1 MKVLDYL
8 AEVGGAEAAEGEM
21 NITALMLSA
30 TPILEGFGNANMP
43 RNPDSSRFGKLYKI
57 FFSKK
62 DQSVTGCSV
71 TPYMLEKSRVSAQQ
85 MNERNFHIFY
95 RMLCNPVT
103 DDPEDPEKKVVLF
116 GGNQMGFSPEEKEK
130 YHMLDPAGAF
140 NEGEEC
146 RSDYNYLNGGHTQAN
161 TEYIRIYR
169 DAPVGFQAIP
179 AQPAYPEER
188 AYKDAINMAATKWA
202 LANFFDEEQIDCIWR
217 TTAGCLWLGNVNY
230 KGDDDQPDV
239 DESGRSGEALDNVA
253 DLWQIDRAK
262 LIDACHCETIV
273 LNKKPTKCPR
283 ALTQCLSLRD
293 SMARTVY
300 DRLFVWMIAQMSEK
314 LTHFTGK
321 MNEKAD
327 PFIGVLDIFGFEF
340 YPDEQLLPDGGQ
352 VMNTLDQ
359 YNINMCNE
367 VLQGEFVRCIFDL
380 EQEIYQTQI
389 HEIVDID
396 FDDNKDTIKLM
407 KDNKVSIIKELD
419 AQAAS
424 KKTGSAGDKGFHTG
438 LERLIKTDKKKEGAG
453 KRMNMTDGKGKR
465 EFAAGGPY
473 GYDPK
478 QKNVPKDLMTGHNAQ
493 TAGFFKLTHYAAE
506 VTYDVRGWVDKNLD
520 RLTTDSYEALLSTQ
534 MTHFM
539 RPVFEPLAAD
549 MGASSVARQFAK
561 SLDTLV
567 MTLQSTDSNFVRCL
581 KASNPLANN
590 VWKNALVL
598 GQLKYTGMLD
608 TLVIRRGGFP
618 ARLEEQDFVD
628 KYRVLAPEIADV
640 KPVKSGAKALADH
653 IEGLV
658 PHIIQEMAEKPP
670 EKQRNDGI
678 RVGTPKVNKGPP
690 LVLMRDWL
698 ARDLGEKVK
707 KILSSSGVVAQAAVR
722 MGMERHNYARMKSA
736 RDLQSSLRAVSLCKP
751 FFATR
756 DMTSRLIPEARLVL
770 AHSTASKATELNHS
784 HESRKSMKT
793 FQEDNKDLVIA
804 EAKER
809 RQAKQ
814 EDDYARLVL
823 EARQMEQID
832 ELKANYIRKA
842 QEAHSQARALFHET
856 NDVVEAQASQIAAK
870 DAEWSKISSNGVVR
884 SVPLVRKYKA
894 SAQPFNPPA
903 SYKFSYK
910 FTYKGTS
917 EVAEE

>member
-1 MKVLDYL
+1 
-8 AEVGGAEAAEGEM
+8 
-21 NITALMLSA
+21 
-30 TPILEGFGNANMP
+30 
-43 RNPDSSRFGKLYKI
+43 
-57 FFSKK
+57 
-62 DQSVTGCSV
+62 
-71 TPYMLEKSRVSAQQ
+71 
-85 MNERNFHIFY
+85 
-95 RMLCNPVT
+95 
-103 DDPEDPEKKVVLF
+103 
-116 GGNQMGFSPEEKEK
+116 MG
-130 YHMLDPAGAF
+130 
-140 NEGEEC
+140 
-146 RSDYNYLNGGHTQAN
+146 
-161 TEYIRIYR
+161 
-169 DAPVGFQAIP
+169 
-179 AQPAYPEER
+179 
-188 AYKDAINMAATKWA
+188 
-202 LANFFDEEQIDCIWR
+202 
-217 TTAGCLWLGNVNY
+217 
-230 KGDDDQPDV
+230 
-239 DESGRSGEALDNVA
+239 
-253 DLWQIDRAK
+253 
-262 LIDACHCETIV
+262 
-273 LNKKPTKCPR
+273 
-283 ALTQCLSLRD
+283 
-293 SMARTVY
+293 
-300 DRLFVWMIAQMSEK
+300 MIAQMSEK
-314 LTHFTGK
+314 LTRFTGK

-389 HEIVDID
+389 HEIVPID

-438 LERLIKTDKKKEGAG
+438 LERLIKT
-453 KRMNMTDGKGKR
+453 
-465 EFAAGGPY
+465 
-473 GYDPK
+473 
-478 QKNVPKDLMTGHNAQ
+478 
-493 TAGFFKLTHYAAE
+493 
-506 VTYDVRGWVDKNLD
+506 
-520 RLTTDSYEALLSTQ
+520 
-534 MTHFM
+534 
-539 RPVFEPLAAD
+539 
-549 MGASSVARQFAK
+549 
-561 SLDTLV
+561 
-567 MTLQSTDSNFVRCL
+567 
-581 KASNPLANN
+581 
-590 VWKNALVL
+590 
-598 GQLKYTGMLD
+598 
-608 TLVIRRGGFP
+608 
-618 ARLEEQDFVD
+618 D

-736 RDLQSSLRAVSLCKP
+736 RDLQSSLRAVALCKP

-756 DMTSRLIPEARLVL
+756 GMTSRLIPEARLVL

-842 QEAHSQARALFHET
+842 QEAHSMARALFHET

-884 SVPLVRKYKA
+884 SVPQVRKYKA